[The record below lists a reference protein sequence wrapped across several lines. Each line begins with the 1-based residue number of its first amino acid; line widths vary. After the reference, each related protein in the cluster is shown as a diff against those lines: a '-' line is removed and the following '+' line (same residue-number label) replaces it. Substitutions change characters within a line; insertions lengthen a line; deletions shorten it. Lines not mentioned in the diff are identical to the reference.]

1 MASHIFISHS
11 SKDQKVARTICTA
24 LENRGLTCW
33 VYSRNIQPGQNFQEQ
48 IVRAIR
54 AAKIMVLV
62 FTANANSSN
71 EIKKE
76 LALASQNNLVV
87 IPVRIEDVIPNEAF
101 VYEFATRQWIDLFE
115 DWEASIAR
123 LVELIAA
130 TSVDHPSG
138 DQTKVGWGSTADTA
152 VPPVGNVVKTGPA
165 LAAAPASFMQQSA
178 SRWAIIFGAAVI
190 VVAGIAYGVVTL
202 RRQPAPVSGTP
213 GSPTQSVPTAQLTSP
228 APSQPVAQPR
238 QTQPSIPSTSPTPD
252 QRLAPANDARVVNPA
267 SGEWTGAG
275 AQAGATFGG
284 SPYCT
289 YNVSMQNLNLKVSID
304 ENGNINSAMLTGT
317 MVETTVGDC
326 PYAPIGSKSHSY
338 SGGGSVEGKTISLEL
353 NPASTN
359 MPHALA
365 SFRGQIINGRLN
377 GTLTLHRTN
386 IGGNLAWTVQ
396 SAVK

>member
-1 MASHIFISHS
+1 VASHIFISHS

-76 LALASQNNLVV
+76 LAIASQNNLVV

-101 VYEFATRQWIDLFE
+101 TYEFATRQWIDLFE

-123 LVELIAA
+123 LVELIAN
-130 TSVDHPSG
+130 TSDDHPSG
-138 DQTKVGWGSTADTA
+138 DQTKGGLGSAGDA
-152 VPPVGNVVKTGPA
+152 AIPPVDKGIKTGPA
-165 LAAAPASFMQQSA
+165 LVAAPASFMQQPA

-190 VVAGIAYGVVTL
+190 AVAGVAYGVVASHW
-202 RRQPAPVSGTP
+202 QPAAVSGTP
-213 GSPTQSVPTAQLTSP
+213 GSATQSVPTAHATSP
-228 APSQPVAQPR
+228 APSQPVTQP
-238 QTQPSIPSTSPTPD
+238 QPTQPSLPTTSPPED

-267 SGEWTGAG
+267 SGEWTGAA
-275 AQAGATFGG
+275 AQADATFGG

-304 ENGNINSAMLTGT
+304 DNGNINSALLTGT
-317 MVETTVGDC
+317 MVETTVGGC
-326 PYAPIGSKSHSY
+326 PFAPLGNKSHTY
-338 SGGGSVEGKTISLEL
+338 SGGGSVEGKIIALEL
-353 NPASTN
+353 NPAPTN

-377 GTLTLHRTN
+377 GTLTLHRIN
-386 IGGNLAWTVQ
+386 AAGNLAWTVQ
-396 SAVK
+396 SAVR